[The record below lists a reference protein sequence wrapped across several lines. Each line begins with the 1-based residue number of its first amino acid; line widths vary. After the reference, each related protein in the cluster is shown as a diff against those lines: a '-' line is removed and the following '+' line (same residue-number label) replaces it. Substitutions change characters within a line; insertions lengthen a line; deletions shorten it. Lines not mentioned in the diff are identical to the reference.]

1 MEVYFIK
8 GAQLILSLSIL
19 VVLHELGHFIPA
31 KLFKTRVE
39 KFYLFFDPWFS
50 LFKFKKGDTE
60 YGIGWLPLGG
70 YVKISGMIDESMD
83 KEAMAL
89 PPKDYE
95 FRSKP
100 AWQRLI
106 IMLGGVTVNIILGFL
121 IYSMVL
127 FTWGEERI
135 PLRSLEYGVTVD
147 STLMDYGMMN
157 GDKVL
162 GLPGQD
168 AQYLGELGNKI
179 LVHGAREILIE
190 RNGAEQTITLPED
203 FDQVILAKKVK
214 GLFSINLPFL
224 VKEPTP
230 NDNAA
235 KAGILADDQIIAIND
250 TALVG
255 YMDGVQKVKS
265 LHDKTAKFTVLRNG
279 QEKDFMI
286 DVSDKGTI
294 GISLMMPRDLIETET
309 REFGFFESIP
319 AGVAKT
325 GDVLGSYVSSMSL
338 IFTKEGASSLGGFG
352 AIGGL
357 FAPQW
362 DWEVFWSMTA
372 FLSIVLAFMN
382 ILPIPALDGGHVL
395 FLIYEMITGRK
406 PGEKFLEY
414 AQTAGML
421 LLLLLLLYANGNDII
436 GLLQEKGIL

>member
-106 IMLGGVTVNIILGFL
+106 IMIGGVTVNILLGFL
-121 IYSMVL
+121 VYSMVL
-127 FTWGEERI
+127 YTWGEERI
-135 PLRSLEYGVTVD
+135 PLRNLEYGVTVD

-190 RNGAEQTITLPED
+190 RNGVEQTITLPED

-214 GLFSINLPFL
+214 GLFSINLPFV

-319 AGVAKT
+319 AGVTKT

>member
-106 IMLGGVTVNIILGFL
+106 IMIGGVTVNILLGFL

-127 FTWGEERI
+127 YTWGEERI
-135 PLRSLEYGVTVD
+135 PLRNLEYGVTVD

-190 RNGAEQTITLPED
+190 RNGVEQTITLPED

-214 GLFSINLPFL
+214 GLFSINLPFV

-235 KAGILADDQIIAIND
+235 KAGILADDQIVAIND

-279 QEKDFMI
+279 EEKDFMI

-319 AGVAKT
+319 AGVTKT

>member
-106 IMLGGVTVNIILGFL
+106 IMIGGVTVNILLGFL

-127 FTWGEERI
+127 YTWGEERI
-135 PLRSLEYGVTVD
+135 PLRNLEYGVTVD

-190 RNGAEQTITLPED
+190 RNGVEQIITLPED

-214 GLFSINLPFL
+214 GLFSINLPFV

-235 KAGILADDQIIAIND
+235 KAGILADDQIVAIND

-279 QEKDFMI
+279 EEKDFMI

-319 AGVAKT
+319 AGVTKT

>member
-106 IMLGGVTVNIILGFL
+106 IMIGGVTVNILLGFL

-127 FTWGEERI
+127 YTWGEERI
-135 PLRSLEYGVTVD
+135 PLRNLEYGVTVD

-190 RNGAEQTITLPED
+190 RNGVEQTITLPED

-214 GLFSINLPFL
+214 GLFSINLPFV

-235 KAGILADDQIIAIND
+235 KAGILADDQIVAIND

-319 AGVAKT
+319 AGVTKT

>member
-106 IMLGGVTVNIILGFL
+106 IMIGGVTVNVLLGFL

-135 PLRSLEYGVTVD
+135 PLRNLEYGVTVD

-190 RNGAEQTITLPED
+190 RNGVEQTIVLPED

-214 GLFSINLPFL
+214 GLFSINLPFI

-230 NDNAA
+230 NDNAD
-235 KAGILADDQIIAIND
+235 KAGILADDQIVAIND
-250 TALVG
+250 TALIG

-279 QEKDFMI
+279 VEKDFMI

-294 GISLMMPRDLIETET
+294 GISLKMPRDLIETET

-319 AGVAKT
+319 AGVTKT

-436 GLLQEKGIL
+436 GLLQEKGVL

>member
-190 RNGAEQTITLPED
+190 RNGVEQTITLPED

-214 GLFSINLPFL
+214 GLFSINLPFV

-319 AGVAKT
+319 AGVTKT
-325 GDVLGSYVSSMSL
+325 GDVLGSYV
-338 IFTKEGASSLGGFG
+338 
-352 AIGGL
+352 
-357 FAPQW
+357 
-362 DWEVFWSMTA
+362 
-372 FLSIVLAFMN
+372 
-382 ILPIPALDGGHVL
+382 
-395 FLIYEMITGRK
+395 
-406 PGEKFLEY
+406 
-414 AQTAGML
+414 
-421 LLLLLLLYANGNDII
+421 
-436 GLLQEKGIL
+436 

>member
-1 MEVYFIK
+1 MEIVIK
-8 GAQLILSLSIL
+8 VGQLLLSLSIL
-19 VVLHELGHFIPA
+19 VIVHELGHFLFA

-106 IMLGGVTVNIILGFL
+106 IMIGGVTVNILLGFL

-127 FTWGEERI
+127 YTWGEERI
-135 PLRSLEYGVTVD
+135 PLRNLEYGVTVD

-168 AQYLGELGNKI
+168 VQYLGELGNKI

-190 RNGAEQTITLPED
+190 RNGVEQTITLSED

-214 GLFSINLPFL
+214 GLFSINLPFI

-230 NDNAA
+230 NDNAD
-235 KAGILADDQIIAIND
+235 KAGILANDQIVAIND
-250 TALVG
+250 TALLG
-255 YMDGVQKVKS
+255 YLDGVQKVKS

-279 QEKDFMI
+279 VEKDFMI

-319 AGVAKT
+319 AGVTKT

-395 FLIYEMITGRK
+395 FLIYEMVTGRK

-436 GLLQEKGIL
+436 GLLHEKGIL

>member
-106 IMLGGVTVNIILGFL
+106 IMIGGVTVNILLGFL

-127 FTWGEERI
+127 YTWGEERI
-135 PLRSLEYGVTVD
+135 PLRNLEYGVTVD

-190 RNGAEQTITLPED
+190 RNGVEQTITLPED

-214 GLFSINLPFL
+214 GLFSINLPFV

-294 GISLMMPRDLIETET
+294 GISLMMPRDLIESET

-406 PGEKFLEY
+406 PGDKFLEY

>member
-1 MEVYFIK
+1 
-8 GAQLILSLSIL
+8 
-19 VVLHELGHFIPA
+19 
-31 KLFKTRVE
+31 
-39 KFYLFFDPWFS
+39 
-50 LFKFKKGDTE
+50 
-60 YGIGWLPLGG
+60 
-70 YVKISGMIDESMD
+70 
-83 KEAMAL
+83 
-89 PPKDYE
+89 
-95 FRSKP
+95 
-100 AWQRLI
+100 
-106 IMLGGVTVNIILGFL
+106 
-121 IYSMVL
+121 
-127 FTWGEERI
+127 
-135 PLRSLEYGVTVD
+135 
-147 STLMDYGMMN
+147 
-157 GDKVL
+157 
-162 GLPGQD
+162 
-168 AQYLGELGNKI
+168 
-179 LVHGAREILIE
+179 
-190 RNGAEQTITLPED
+190 
-203 FDQVILAKKVK
+203 
-214 GLFSINLPFL
+214 
-224 VKEPTP
+224 
-230 NDNAA
+230 
-235 KAGILADDQIIAIND
+235 
-250 TALVG
+250 
-255 YMDGVQKVKS
+255 MDGVQKVKS

-319 AGVAKT
+319 AGVTKT

-362 DWEVFWSMTA
+362 NWEVFWSMTA